1 MGCCYGG
8 VNNFC
13 GPGGGSGFACEM
25 GYDPI
30 SLAWGQSPFLR
41 KGIRPRY
48 RIAGKK
54 NPRRSE
60 EFFRWCPGEDSNL
73 HGFTR

>member
-1 MGCCYGG
+1 MGGCYGG
-8 VNNFC
+8 VNTLVKLIADTGSEFL
-13 GPGGGSGFACEM
+13 PGGERVEPQG
-25 GYDPI
+25 
-30 SLAWGQSPFLR
+30 
-41 KGIRPRY
+41 
-48 RIAGKK
+48 RITGKK